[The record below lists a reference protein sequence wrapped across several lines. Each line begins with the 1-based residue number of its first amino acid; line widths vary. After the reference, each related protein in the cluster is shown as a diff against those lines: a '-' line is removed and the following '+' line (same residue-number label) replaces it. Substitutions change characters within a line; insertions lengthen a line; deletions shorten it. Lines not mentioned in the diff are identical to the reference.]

1 MCAHYEN
8 RGIGC
13 SGLNVEQP
21 GKQVVEFP
29 LTIGEA
35 IDQLEGRKDGGG
47 RREGAGGRGQE
58 GGRGSGLCQGVGD
71 GKII

>member
-1 MCAHYEN
+1 MVSRCSKQTFLYLVKVCAHYEN

-29 LTIGEA
+29 LTIREA
-35 IDQLEGRKDGGG
+35 IDQLEGG
-47 RREGAGGRGQE
+47 REEEEGREEGRE
-58 GGRGSGLCQGVGD
+58 E
-71 GKII
+71 